1 MMNLMQLLLLRID
14 KVASQ
19 IQLDRCS
26 LAQQMDA
33 LGVPRHDLARWVFL
47 AADASDYRTQLVSQ
61 PNASGIRSY
70 GIFQLDNLSW
80 CQERNGPIS
89 KNLCKMHCDLLLSE
103 NIRDSVLCAEI
114 AKYEVGWLPWPG
126 HRHYLF
132 AHPPSIDDCFE
143 EQTADHKEGSVN
155 GTAMGGTTTEQLRQL
170 HSTVGHNIG
179 VPDLQHKSEFL

>member
-1 MMNLMQLLLLRID
+1 MQLLLLRLD
-14 KVASQ
+14 KVAAE

-70 GIFQLDNLSW
+70 GIFQLDNVSW
-80 CQERNGPIS
+80 CQEKDGPIS
-89 KNLCKMHCDLLLSE
+89 KNLCKMDCDLLLSE

-114 AKYEVGWLPWPG
+114 AKYEMGWLPWPG
-126 HRHYLF
+126 HRHYYF
-132 AHPPSIDDCFE
+132 AHLPSIDDCFE
-143 EQTADHKEGSVN
+143 QQTADNKEGSVN
-155 GTAMGGTTTEQLRQL
+155 GTTTEQLHQL
-170 HSTVGHNIG
+170 HSRIGHNIG
-179 VPDLQHKSEFL
+179 LPNLQHKSEFL